1 MDTATAPNSFIEGL
15 NHKFAALNRFMIKL
29 FVVGYPLDIQD
40 AELVDIFSIH
50 GMIHSVDL
58 LKDKVT
64 RRHKGFGFIEMAEQA
79 DADRAIAAINGM
91 VLKGRKISVKLAD
104 ENRAEKP
111 RAFKPN
117 RFHSQELQG
126 GSASSTEPFKTKR
139 PRKLVSNTFRAE
151 N

>member
-1 MDTATAPNSFIEGL
+1 
-15 NHKFAALNRFMIKL
+15 MIKL
-29 FVVGYPLDIQD
+29 FVVGYPLDIQE

-64 RRHKGFGFIEMAEQA
+64 HRHKGFGFIEMEDQA
-79 DADRAIAAINGM
+79 GADRAIAAINGM

-111 RAFKPN
+111 RVFKPN
-117 RFHSQELQG
+117 RFHSEELQS
-126 GSASSTEPFKTKR
+126 SANSTEPFKNKR

-151 N
+151 K

>member
-1 MDTATAPNSFIEGL
+1 
-15 NHKFAALNRFMIKL
+15 MIKL

-50 GMIHSVDL
+50 GTIHSVDL

-64 RRHKGFGFIEMAEQA
+64 HRHKGFGFIEMEEQA

-104 ENRAEKP
+104 ENRTEKP

-117 RFHSQELQG
+117 RFHSQELQ